1 MKSHHPKKKY
11 PKTIVKDVK
20 KRKIIITY
28 NHQ

>member
-1 MKSHHPKKKY
+1 MKSHHPKKNN